1 MIYPGNF
8 EEIIG
13 FDQLRSMLASL
24 CRYDS
29 AKLAIAEFQ
38 LLKTKPEIMALFDE
52 TDEWNL
58 LQQLHPTA
66 ANAHASDDITAWLQS
81 LQIENFFFDEEEL
94 AAIYQVTEAYV
105 VLHQTLKKNA
115 EAFPLLTQRSG
126 NPEGIAEVR
135 RIIAATID
143 NKSKLLPY
151 ASAAYGKI
159 TAEIEKLEKTARDSV
174 QQVFRKW
181 KNAGFT
187 AETDITVRDERL
199 VIPVLAENKRKV
211 QGFVKD
217 VSATGKIIYVEPLE
231 SLELNNRLTELYAE
245 KRREREKILK
255 SVATQLRPHADGLR
269 QSMQVLTAFDVIQ
282 ARYALAQRLQAQR
295 PKVEDKPV
303 LALKKG
309 LNPLLWLKFKGQ
321 KNAVVPMDLELNG
334 EQRIAIISGPNAG
347 GKSISLKTAILL
359 QYMAQCG
366 LFIPALPESTVGV
379 FYNISVDCGDGQSLE
394 DGLSTFS
401 AHLQHLKKMTTIAS
415 PRSLFAID
423 ELGDGT
429 DPRFGGPIAQ
439 VVLESFLQSGA
450 LGVVT
455 THYSRLKEWAGHTE
469 GVLNASMAYDSKELK
484 PLYTLISGKPGSSFA
499 LELMRKTGFDESHIV
514 RVRNLSGEESGRTED
529 LLLELS
535 EKQQD
540 LDALLTENVKKQE
553 QLDLLLNEYA
563 TLKDKI
569 QGKRKDILDDAR
581 NKASELLKEA
591 NKQIELTI
599 RTIREHGAQPEKT
612 KQVREKL
619 EQFREKAVKP
629 KEKPQPPAPA
639 APKVVFTDYKPGM
652 WVINML
658 NSTKGE
664 VLEVK
669 KDRVLAAFG
678 LLKMWVPMQE
688 IEPVVADTN
697 KKHAKKVSGFDWVDR
712 QASFS
717 PNLDVRGALADE
729 ALSKVQVW
737 LEEAYA
743 LGQSPLKIVHGRGDG
758 ILRKALREYFKKLNY
773 VRSWHSE
780 REEHGGDGC
789 TIVELM

>member
-1 MIYPGNF
+1 VIYPGNF

-29 AKLAIAEFQ
+29 AKLSIAEFQ

-94 AAIYQVTEAYV
+94 AAVYQVTEAYV

-174 QQVFRKW
+174 QQVFKKW

-231 SLELNNRLTELYAE
+231 SLELNNRLTELYAD

-255 SVATQLRPHADGLR
+255 SVAAQLRPHSEGLR

-282 ARYALAQRLQAQR
+282 ARYALSQRLQAQR
-295 PKVEDKPV
+295 PLVEDKPV
-303 LALKKG
+303 LFLKKG

-321 KNAVVPMDLELNG
+321 KNAVVPMDLELSA
-334 EQRIAIISGPNAG
+334 EHRIAIISGPNAG

-366 LFIPALPESTVGV
+366 LFIPALPESIVGV
-379 FYNISVDCGDGQSLE
+379 FYIISVDCGDGQSLE

-514 RVRNLSGEESGRTED
+514 RVRSLSGEESGRTED

-629 KEKPQPPAPA
+629 KEKPQPAVPA

-678 LLKMWVPMQE
+678 LLKMWVPIQE

-729 ALSKVQVW
+729 ALRKVQVW

-780 REEHGGDGC
+780 REENGGDGC

>member
-1 MIYPGNF
+1 
-8 EEIIG
+8 
-13 FDQLRSMLASL
+13 
-24 CRYDS
+24 
-29 AKLAIAEFQ
+29 
-38 LLKTKPEIMALFDE
+38 
-52 TDEWNL
+52 
-58 LQQLHPTA
+58 
-66 ANAHASDDITAWLQS
+66 
-81 LQIENFFFDEEEL
+81 
-94 AAIYQVTEAYV
+94 
-105 VLHQTLKKNA
+105 LKKNA

-174 QQVFRKW
+174 QQVFKKW

-231 SLELNNRLTELYAE
+231 SLELNNRLTELYAD

-255 SVATQLRPHADGLR
+255 SVAAQLRPHSEGLR

-282 ARYALAQRLQAQR
+282 ARYALSQRLQAQR
-295 PKVEDKPV
+295 PLVEDKPV
-303 LALKKG
+303 LFLKKG

-321 KNAVVPMDLELNG
+321 KNAVVPMDLELSA
-334 EQRIAIISGPNAG
+334 EHRIAIISGPNAG

-366 LFIPALPESTVGV
+366 LFIPALPESIVGV

-514 RVRNLSGEESGRTED
+514 RVRSLSGEESGRTED

-629 KEKPQPPAPA
+629 KEKPQPAVPA

-678 LLKMWVPMQE
+678 LLKMWVPIQE

-729 ALSKVQVW
+729 ALRKVQVW

-780 REEHGGDGC
+780 REENGGDGC